1 MRIVKLYPI
10 LAIFALL
17 SVCGL
22 AQENTFSV
30 TVKPLINQIAVNETA
45 SFEITIH
52 NGYEWPREFLL
63 DKVGY
68 PFWDM
73 YVKPLANPVSYE
85 VPAGED
91 FTFTLYVTPLHITA
105 IDTYTL
111 DTSVTDM
118 VSDRK
123 QLVPLTIGI
132 RSTDALIQ
140 GYVPTVLTS
149 IGIPPVVD
157 PREPFQVSINLNN
170 QNVLDYP
177 ELIIKLSSKFI
188 DEEHT
193 YSLGPKEE
201 KRIEIPIT
209 LDPSIAPQEDILTVA
224 LMRGER
230 TILTPLSKEYSIQ
243 GYLEKEVSPQTSYFL
258 KKHKTITLRSND
270 PSYQGVVKEPTTF
283 FSNLFTST
291 EPRAA
296 MVEEEG
302 GKFLVWEVSMDNANT
317 MQVSITENY
326 RPLVIISVVILVLIG
341 IYLVFRSPIILS
353 KEIASVGTHEG
364 GISEVK
370 VIVRVKNR
378 GKEPLTDIE
387 VGDVVPH
394 IGSVEKELSIGT
406 MQPDKVSYHEKKGSI
421 IKWTV
426 ASLEPS
432 EGVILSY
439 RIKSRLSILG
449 DFHLPSAT
457 ARCKHRNS
465 YVITNSN
472 RVTVHH

>member
-1 MRIVKLYPI
+1 MRAAKLYPF
-10 LAIFALL
+10 LVIFALL
-17 SVCGL
+17 SVL
-22 AQENTFSV
+22 ATAQSDTFSV
-30 TVKPLINQIAVNETA
+30 SVNPLNNQIAVNETA
-45 SFEITIH
+45 SFAITIH

-73 YVKPLANPVSYE
+73 YVSPLANPISYV

-91 FTFTLYVTPLHITA
+91 FTFTLFVKPLHITQ

-111 DTSVTDM
+111 DTSISDSVT
-118 VSDRK
+118 DRK
-123 QLVPLTIGI
+123 QVVPLTIGI
-132 RSTDALIQ
+132 RSTDALVQ
-140 GYVPTVLTS
+140 GYVPTVLSS
-149 IGIPPVVD
+149 IGMPQSVD
-157 PREPFQVSINLNN
+157 PREPFTVSINLNN

-177 ELIIKLSSKFI
+177 ELTIKLQSKFI
-188 DEEHT
+188 NEEYL

-201 KRIEIPIT
+201 KRVEIPIEI
-209 LDPSIAPQEDILTVA
+209 DPAAMPQQDTLTVS

-230 TILTPLSKEYSIQ
+230 TILTPLTKDYTIQSYLAKE
-243 GYLEKEVSPQTSYFL
+243 ESPQTSSFL
-258 KKHKTITLRSND
+258 KKKKTLTLTSND
-270 PSYQGVVKEPTTF
+270 PNYQGVVKEETSF

-291 EPRAA
+291 SPRAA
-296 MVEEEG
+296 VTEENG
-302 GKFLVWEVSMDNANT
+302 VKYLTWEVGMGNSGSM
-317 MQVSITENY
+317 QISITENY
-326 RPLVIISVVILVLIG
+326 RPLVIIVIVIAILLGLYI
-341 IYLVFRSPIILS
+341 VFRSPITLS

-394 IGSVEKELSIGT
+394 IASVEKELSIGT
-406 MQPDKVSYHEKKGSI
+406 MQPDKISYHEKKGTI

-426 ASLEPS
+426 SSLEPS